1 MTELIRDLNPALWF
15 APDACFQDSSLA
27 SSPWATLASSGIF
40 GPWETGS
47 GASLL
52 LPSPLV
58 ATETWSSA
66 ELRGRPG
73 AALGE
78 ERHQSIASPHLA
90 SRTIPASSA
99 LDYQVP
105 AKAPKVSSVPFFS
118 TRWWQ
123 AARHFRSLKI
133 ALLKI
138 GKARSSP
145 LMPRSYSAELSTLL
159 CWKAPVDHG
168 NNPANHFIWY
178 DLENLVLFVAWL
190 SLQINAARLIK
201 CSQLT
206 VQAIN

>member
-1 MTELIRDLNPALWF
+1 MPAFRIAAWP
-15 APDACFQDSSLA
+15 AH
-27 SSPWATLASSGIF
+27 SGLHLY
-40 GPWETGS
+40 PLLYLDPEWL
-47 GASLL
+47 GAVPVSFHP
-52 LPSPLV
+52 LPFLV

-78 ERHQSIASPHLA
+78 GRHQSIASSHSA
-90 SRTIPASSA
+90 SRTILASSA
-99 LDYQVP
+99 LDYQAP
-105 AKAPKVSSVPFFS
+105 AKATKVSSVPFFS

-123 AARHFRSLKI
+123 AARHLRSLKTL
-133 ALLKI
+133 LLKI

-145 LMPRSYSAELSTLL
+145 LMPCSYSAELSTLS

-168 NNPANHFIWY
+168 NNPANHFVWY
-178 DLENLVLFVAWL
+178 HLENLVLFVAWL